1 MVLQA
6 SRINKTQL
14 CLEFISELER
24 DTTTKLKREGNEQ

>member
-14 CLEFISELER
+14 CLEFISEG